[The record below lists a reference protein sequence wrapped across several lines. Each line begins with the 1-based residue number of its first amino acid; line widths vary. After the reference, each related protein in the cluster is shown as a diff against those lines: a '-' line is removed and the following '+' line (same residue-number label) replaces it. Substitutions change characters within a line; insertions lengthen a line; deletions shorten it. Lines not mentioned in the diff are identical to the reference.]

1 MDKGSKRPGKR
12 LLLELVRPVS
22 QADILSDFFALQA
35 RGRGQGNRI
44 ALTLMEKHSLY
55 VRPEL
60 TENVPGDA

>member
-1 MDKGSKRPGKR
+1 
-12 LLLELVRPVS
+12 LELVRPVS